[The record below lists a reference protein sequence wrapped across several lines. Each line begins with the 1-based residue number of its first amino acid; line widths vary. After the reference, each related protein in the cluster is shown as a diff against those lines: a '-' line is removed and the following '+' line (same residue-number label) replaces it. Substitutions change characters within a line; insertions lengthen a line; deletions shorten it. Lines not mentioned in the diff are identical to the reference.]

1 MRDYVVVSSRFPDL
15 FEELT
20 QIFKADKQIEVV
32 MTEKRKDDK
41 PSLQNASEINNCNVF
56 QKNT

>member
-32 MTEKRKDDK
+32 MTEKRKDDT
-41 PSLQNASEINNCNVF
+41 PFPQNASEINNCNVF

>member
-32 MTEKRKDDK
+32 MTENRKDD
-41 PSLQNASEINNCNVF
+41 SSFRQNAPEINNCNVF